1 MIVVG
6 VRFKPVGK
14 IYYFD
19 PAELPVEKGSHV
31 VVETSRGTEYGT
43 VVIGKRDISEDEV
56 VQPLKKVSR
65 IATEQDEER
74 YTANK
79 EKEKE
84 ALDICHEKIKKHN
97 LPMRLIDVE
106 ITFDNSK
113 IIFYFT
119 ADNRIDFRELV
130 KDLAAVDRK
139 SVV

>member
-6 VRFKPVGK
+6 VRFKLVGK

-74 YTANK
+74 YAANK
-79 EKEKE
+79 EKEK
-84 ALDICHEKIKKHN
+84 
-97 LPMRLIDVE
+97 RLL
-106 ITFDNSK
+106 
-113 IIFYFT
+113 IFVT
-119 ADNRIDFRELV
+119 KNKA
-130 KDLAAVDRK
+130 
-139 SVV
+139 

>member
-65 IATEQDEER
+65 IATEQDIQLIR
-74 YTANK
+74 
-79 EKEKE
+79 
-84 ALDICHEKIKKHN
+84 KKKK
-97 LPMRLIDVE
+97 RLL
-106 ITFDNSK
+106 
-113 IIFYFT
+113 IFAT
-119 ADNRIDFRELV
+119 
-130 KDLAAVDRK
+130 KK
-139 SVV
+139 